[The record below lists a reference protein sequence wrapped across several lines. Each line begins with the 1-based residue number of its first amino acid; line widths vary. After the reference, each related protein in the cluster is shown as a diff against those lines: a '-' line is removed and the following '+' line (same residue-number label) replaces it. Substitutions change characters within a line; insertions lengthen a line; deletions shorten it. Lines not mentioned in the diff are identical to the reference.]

1 MIPPVNR
8 ERKELSES
16 LLPGLIDAIQ
26 KAAAEVQ
33 RLFLS
38 RSFAVSEKGPDDL
51 LTSADLASNDI
62 LHDALTE
69 LLPEAVWISE
79 ESAQSEGRQSCRFA
93 WIVDPIDGTKEFAGG
108 IPEYSIS
115 VGLAADGLPILGAV
129 ALPAEGL
136 LYAGGIDVGVFEIDE
151 KERRRI
157 QSTVTPALN
166 EASILVSITEFN
178 KGVFEDAVF
187 ADLRLVPTGSVARKL
202 AMVAGGRSD
211 ANISLYPKNEWDIC
225 GGIAL
230 VLGAGGRA
238 VHLNLETEE
247 WETHRFNSASLLTYG
262 LIAGSPDLVEA
273 LCKRQ
278 QEERWPVR
286 REYGR

>member
-1 MIPPVNR
+1 MSPVDR
-8 ERKELSES
+8 ERKELCES

-38 RSFAVSEKGPDDL
+38 RSFAVSEKGPGDL

-62 LHDALTE
+62 LHDALTK

-79 ESAQSEGRQSCRFA
+79 ESAQSEARQSHRFA

-115 VGLAADGLPILGAV
+115 VGLVADGLPILGAV

-136 LYAGGIDVGVFEIDE
+136 LFAGGIDVGVFELDE

-166 EASILVSITEFN
+166 EASILVSSTEFK

-187 ADLRLVPTGSVARKL
+187 ADLRLHPTGSVARKL
-202 AMVAGGRSD
+202 ALIAGGRGD

-230 VLGAGGRA
+230 VLGAGGKA
-238 VHLNLETEE
+238 LHLNLETQE
-247 WETHRFNSASLLTYG
+247 WEAHRFNAASLLTYG
-262 LIAGSPDLVEA
+262 LIAGSSDLVDA

>member
-1 MIPPVNR
+1 MLPVDR
-8 ERKELSES
+8 ERKELCES

-38 RSFAVSEKGPDDL
+38 RSFAVSEKGPGDL

-62 LHDALTE
+62 LHNALTK

-79 ESAQSEGRQSCRFA
+79 ESAQSEARQSYRFA

-115 VGLAADGLPILGAV
+115 VGLVADGLPILGAV

-136 LYAGGIDVGVFEIDE
+136 LFAGGIDVGVFELEE

-166 EASILVSITEFN
+166 EASILVSSTEFK

-187 ADLRLVPTGSVARKL
+187 ADLRLHPTGSVARKL
-202 AMVAGGRSD
+202 ALIAGGRAD

-230 VLGAGGRA
+230 VLGAGGKA
-238 VHLNLETEE
+238 LHLNLETLE
-247 WETHRFNSASLLTYG
+247 WEAHRFNAASLLTYG
-262 LIAGSPDLVEA
+262 LIAGSPDLVDA

>member
-1 MIPPVNR
+1 MSPVDR
-8 ERKELSES
+8 ERKELCES

-38 RSFAVSEKGPDDL
+38 RSFAVSEKGPGDL

-62 LHDALTE
+62 LHNALTK

-79 ESAQSEGRQSCRFA
+79 ESAQSEARQSYRFA

-115 VGLAADGLPILGAV
+115 VGLVADGLPILGAV

-136 LYAGGIDVGVFEIDE
+136 LFAGGIDVGVFELEE

-166 EASILVSITEFN
+166 EASILVSSTEFK

-187 ADLRLVPTGSVARKL
+187 ADLRLHPTGSVARKL
-202 AMVAGGRSD
+202 ALIAGGRAD

-230 VLGAGGRA
+230 VLGAGGKA
-238 VHLNLETEE
+238 LHLNLETLE
-247 WETHRFNSASLLTYG
+247 WEAHRFNAASLLTYG
-262 LIAGSPDLVEA
+262 LIAGSSDLVDA

>member
-1 MIPPVNR
+1 MLPVDR
-8 ERKELSES
+8 ERKELCES

-38 RSFAVSEKGPDDL
+38 RSFAVSEKGPGDL

-62 LHDALTE
+62 LHNALTK

-79 ESAQSEGRQSCRFA
+79 ESAQSEARQSYRFA

-115 VGLAADGLPILGAV
+115 VGLVADGLPILGAV

-136 LYAGGIDVGVFEIDE
+136 LFAGGIDVGVFELHE
-151 KERRRI
+151 KGRRRI

-166 EASILVSITEFN
+166 EASILVSSTEFK

-187 ADLRLVPTGSVARKL
+187 ADLRLHPTGSVARKL
-202 AMVAGGRSD
+202 ALIAGGRGD

-230 VLGAGGRA
+230 VLGAGGKA
-238 VHLNLETEE
+238 LHLNLETLE
-247 WETHRFNSASLLTYG
+247 WEAHRFNAASLLTYG
-262 LIAGSPDLVEA
+262 LIAGSPDLVDA